1 MFKYVELCVEMRR
14 GRHAKDGLIQ
24 YRGICQQSKEAEG
37 VRVADATNDDGDGLV
52 RPGGS
57 GQGCFNGGGS
67 ENGVKG
73 HSAPAKDK
81 EGYFHEE
88 VQVPEEPEQPL
99 KSANLGF
106 DLCGN
111 KVHFWSASATSRA
124 LPSTPRAGKPS
135 DHCRGS
141 MRRCI
146 LHHVHRPSGVP
157 FMTLVESGV
166 PIETTF
172 YVHALSRATF

>member
-1 MFKYVELCVEMRR
+1 MSGPEVEKGGRIKVVRSQGSQKDQLEDRKGREGGEDVIQLTKAELDHITTEAIGRVRNPQPNPLVEQLVF
-14 GRHAKDGLIQ
+14 GR
-24 YRGICQQSKEAEG
+24 
-37 VRVADATNDDGDGLV
+37 
-52 RPGGS
+52 
-57 GQGCFNGGGS
+57 
-67 ENGVKG
+67 
-73 HSAPAKDK
+73 
-81 EGYFHEE
+81 
-88 VQVPEEPEQPL
+88 
-99 KSANLGF
+99 
-106 DLCGN
+106 
-111 KVHFWSASATSRA
+111 SASATSRA

-172 YVHALSRATF
+172 YVHALSRATFW